1 MFVYKITEMTV
12 MGGGSIKGEG
22 RIQDMGGVPAE
33 PRREMRRSVGVGRKG
48 SVRLETN
55 ACHIHH
61 SHHPAS
67 TFLLYR
73 SSQQTMS

>member
-33 PRREMRRSVGVGRKG
+33 PRREMRRSVGVGREVSG
-48 SVRLETN
+48 WRRMPAIFTI
-55 ACHIHH
+55 HITPH
-61 SHHPAS
+61 
-67 TFLLYR
+67 LLSYYTGPR
-73 SSQQTMS
+73 NKL